1 MMGSR
6 MNKIMAIIFAIIAN
20 LSLALMIILFTVDGV
35 TELGNIVRGA
45 AMMIGILAWLVAFL
59 FWRKE

>member
-1 MMGSR
+1 MSSK
-6 MNKIMAIIFAIIAN
+6 MNKIIAIIFAIIAN
-20 LSLALMIILFTVDGV
+20 LSIALMIILFTIDGV

-45 AMMIGILAWLVAFL
+45 SMMIGILAWMMAFL